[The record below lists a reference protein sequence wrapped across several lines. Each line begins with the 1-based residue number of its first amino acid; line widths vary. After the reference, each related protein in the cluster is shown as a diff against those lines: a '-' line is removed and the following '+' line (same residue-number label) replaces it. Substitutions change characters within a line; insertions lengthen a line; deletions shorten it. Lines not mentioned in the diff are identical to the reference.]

1 VAKNMTDQAIEVLMG
16 RYDIDV
22 QAAQALLSQLST
34 DHPMEDVA
42 GRLVNPSPTSTTA
55 GHSRTG
61 VRSADIA
68 ADTVSD
74 TDQRHVQ
81 IAALICDVYGR
92 SPVVETALDELTAA
106 APGFVPGAQYA
117 GITIIARRGNIQT
130 PSAIGPHPGV
140 LDMIQKRHRQGPCLE
155 AIRAQRTVRVDDLH
169 AETRWPSY
177 RQDALSQT
185 PIRSVL
191 SFAMSAGRHT
201 HDTHAAFSFF
211 AEHPHAFDASA
222 EELGFVYATHTALAW
237 MALRR
242 ELQFRQAL
250 VSRDVISQAK
260 GMLMERHHID
270 AGEAFERL
278 RELSQHH
285 NVPVTEISR
294 AIIGERT
301 A

>member
-1 VAKNMTDQAIEVLMG
+1 MTDQAIEFLMG
-16 RYDIDV
+16 SYDIDI

-34 DHPMEDVA
+34 HHPIEDVA
-42 GRLVNPSPTSTTA
+42 RRLVNPSPTSTTA
-55 GHSRTG
+55 GHSRNG
-61 VRSADIA
+61 VRRE
-68 ADTVSD
+68 DTTVDTGSE

-81 IAALICDVYGR
+81 IAALIRDVYGR
-92 SPVVETALDELTAA
+92 SPTVETALDELTAA

-117 GITIIARRGNIQT
+117 GITIIARRENIRT
-130 PSAIGPHPGV
+130 PSATGLHPRL
-140 LDMIQKRHRQGPCLE
+140 LDVIQNRHQEGPCLE
-155 AIRAQRTVRVDDLH
+155 AIRTQRTVRVDDLH
-169 AETRWPSY
+169 TETRWPNY

-201 HDTHAAFSFF
+201 HDTRAAFNFF
-211 AEHPHAFDASA
+211 AEQPHAFDASA

-237 MALRR
+237 AALRR

-270 AGEAFERL
+270 AEEAFERL
-278 RELSQHH
+278 RKLSQHH
-285 NVPVTEISR
+285 NVPVSEISR